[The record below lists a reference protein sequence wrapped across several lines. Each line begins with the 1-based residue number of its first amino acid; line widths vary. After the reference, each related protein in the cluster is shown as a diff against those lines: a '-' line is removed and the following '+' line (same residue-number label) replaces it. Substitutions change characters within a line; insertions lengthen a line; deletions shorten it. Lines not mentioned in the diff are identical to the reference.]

1 MNILKSMFRRCTRA
15 IKRSS
20 QVRKF
25 SVWTRN
31 EQGQVFSYDI
41 RVVACRNRKG
51 NRFRYLARFD
61 RTRLGGSTLRFHRIL
76 DETRAQ
82 ELMLQAA

>member
-1 MNILKSMFRRCTRA
+1 MNSFKNMFRRLARA
-15 IKRSS
+15 IRRSH
-20 QVRKF
+20 QVQKF

-41 RVVACRNRKG
+41 RVVACMNRKG

-76 DETRAQ
+76 NETRAR